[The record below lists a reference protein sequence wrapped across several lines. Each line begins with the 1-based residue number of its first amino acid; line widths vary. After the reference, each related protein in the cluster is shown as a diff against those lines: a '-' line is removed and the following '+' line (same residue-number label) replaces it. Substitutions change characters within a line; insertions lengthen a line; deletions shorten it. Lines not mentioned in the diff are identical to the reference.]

1 MTRTRA
7 CCAALALA
15 LLSLL
20 PATPALAAGDSRTLT
35 YRILMGD
42 DPIGTETVTI
52 ERQGPRTRVTV
63 EASTRV
69 TMLFITFRYDH
80 KREELWEGGTL
91 VSVTTSTDDDGTPH
105 RLELRR
111 AGAGFRLTAD
121 GKDADL
127 PADALP
133 LTLWT
138 PAVLKHPL
146 LLSVIDGS
154 RYRVAARPV
163 GRETVEAAGRKTDA
177 QHHRI
182 DGDVERD
189 LWYADDGTLLMTR
202 FRRSGYDI
210 TYALK

>member
-1 MTRTRA
+1 MTRPRA
-7 CCAALALA
+7 RCAALALA
-15 LLSLL
+15 LLCLL
-20 PATPALAAGDSRTLT
+20 PATTALAADGARTLT

-42 DPIGTETVTI
+42 DPIGSETVTI
-52 ERQGPRTRVTV
+52 ERQGARTRVTV
-63 EASTRV
+63 EATTRV
-69 TMLFITFRYDH
+69 TMLFLTFRYDH

-91 VSVTTSTDDDGTPH
+91 VSATASTDDDGTPH

-111 AGAGFRLTAD
+111 TGAGYVLTAD
-121 GKDADL
+121 GKTTDL

-138 PAVLKHPL
+138 PEVLTRTT

-154 RYRVAARPV
+154 RYRVTVRSV
-163 GRETVEAAGRKTDA
+163 GIDTVEAAGRKTDA
-177 QHHRI
+177 RHHRI

-189 LWYADDGTLLMTR
+189 LWYAEDGTLLMTR